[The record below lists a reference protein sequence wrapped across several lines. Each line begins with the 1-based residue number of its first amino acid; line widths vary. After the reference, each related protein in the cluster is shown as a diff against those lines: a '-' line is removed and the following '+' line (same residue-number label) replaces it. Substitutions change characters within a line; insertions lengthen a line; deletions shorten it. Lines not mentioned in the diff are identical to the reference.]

1 MKVDNFREFNYKR
14 YLKHYSRPEVKKVYI
29 EERIPLYQFIT
40 KELLKLRVKSAL
52 DIGCSYGLL
61 VDILN
66 HYGINAYGLDF
77 PIEELQK
84 YHRTLSCSD
93 KFFYGDFD
101 QPETV
106 HKLNTINWDAIV
118 CLDTFRYITNVNN
131 FCSLRAKYMVFK
143 ELSLNRWTKNQLL
156 SSAALYPPV
165 KLCQLF
171 SDYKPVKLYPSKHIF
186 LIRNPSSAV
195 MKLVNALFPTYF
207 LILER
212 R

>member
-1 MKVDNFREFNYKR
+1 MMRSDFKEFNFDR
-14 YLKHYSRPEVKKVYI
+14 YIKLYSRGDTKKVYT
-29 EERIPLYQFIT
+29 EERLHLYQFISRV
-40 KELLKLRVKSAL
+40 LLQLKVRSAL

-66 HYGINAYGLDF
+66 HYGVNAYGLDF

-106 HKLNTINWDAIV
+106 LKLNTMNWDAIV
-118 CLDTFRYITNVNN
+118 CLDTFRYITNFNG
-131 FCSLRAKYMVFK
+131 FCSLKARYIIIK
-143 ELSLNRWTKNQLL
+143 ELNLNRWTKKQLP
-156 SSAALYPPV
+156 SSVDLYPPV

-171 SDYKPVKLYPSKHIF
+171 SDYKPVKLYSSKYI
-186 LIRNPSSAV
+186 LSIRNPTPAV
-195 MKLVNALFPTYF
+195 MRLVNALFPSYI

>member
-1 MKVDNFREFNYKR
+1 MRAGNFREFNYKR
-14 YLKHYSRPEVKKVYI
+14 YLKHYSRPEIKKVYI

-40 KELLKLRVKSAL
+40 KELLQLRVKSAL

-66 HYGINAYGLDF
+66 HYGVNAYGLDF

-84 YHRTLSCSD
+84 YHRTLTCSD

-106 HKLNTINWDAIV
+106 HKLNTINWDAII
-118 CLDTFRYITNVNN
+118 CLDTFRYITNFNG
-131 FCSLRAKYMVFK
+131 FRSLKVRHIIIK
-143 ELSLNRWTKNQLL
+143 ELTLNRWTKQQIR
-156 SSAALYPPV
+156 SSFDLYPPV

-171 SDYKPVKLYPSKHIF
+171 NDYKPVKLYPSKHI
-186 LIRNPSSAV
+186 LSIHNPTPAV
-195 MKLVNALFPTYF
+195 MRLVNALFPSYI